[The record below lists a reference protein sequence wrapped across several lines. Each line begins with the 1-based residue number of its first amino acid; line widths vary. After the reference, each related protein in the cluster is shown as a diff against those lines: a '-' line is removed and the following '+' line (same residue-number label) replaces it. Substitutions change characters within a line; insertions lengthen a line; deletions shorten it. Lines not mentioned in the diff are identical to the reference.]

1 MRLADEGQQ
10 VVFAQRVQLDVLDDH
25 HFIVVGGE
33 QGAVDDFLQAAL
45 VTAAQVLHGLGGARW
60 RIPQPLALGVFAE
73 AGEYV
78 AIMTGQIVHGG
89 VPFRKEV
96 SGPVPQSRSKK
107 LYGVHVMYKYM
118 YSFLPAATA
127 SSRCFERK
135 TAITRQR
142 YGWRARC
149 VDGRPGEVP
158 VGAVWSANAT
168 AGYSLGTRPDASNS
182 SAAQR
187 SSLAPALGLDDG
199 AAHLS
204 AQRCAPSG

>member
-78 AIMTGQIVHGG
+78 AIVTGQIVHGG
-89 VPFRKEV
+89 DPFMKEV
-96 SGPVPQSRSKK
+96 SGPVPQSRSKN
-107 LYGVHVMYKYM
+107 YTMYM
-118 YSFLPAATA
+118 LCTSICTAFARCNAMIRHHAA
-127 SSRCFERK
+127 SSENANHSPALRLARSLRW
-135 TAITRQR
+135 RQ
-142 YGWRARC
+142 A
-149 VDGRPGEVP
+149 GEVP
-158 VGAVWSANAT
+158 VGAVWSANVT
-168 AGYSLGTRPDASNS
+168 AGYR
-182 SAAQR
+182 
-187 SSLAPALGLDDG
+187 
-199 AAHLS
+199 
-204 AQRCAPSG
+204 